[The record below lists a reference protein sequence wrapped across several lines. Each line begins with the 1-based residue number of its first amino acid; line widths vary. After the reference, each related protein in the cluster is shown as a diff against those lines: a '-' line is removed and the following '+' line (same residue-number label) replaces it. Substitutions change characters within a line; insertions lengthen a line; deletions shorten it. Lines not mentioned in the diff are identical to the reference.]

1 MTAAV
6 MPARDGRAAAGGSGP
21 GVRAVAAGS
30 RRREGT
36 RPGRPGAEVAAPSR
50 VSDIQRQRILAGMI
64 DVAAERGVASVT
76 VAHIVAR
83 SGVSRRTFYELF
95 SDREACLLAALDQA
109 IAHATAAV
117 LPAYTLAA
125 GARTGARARGGSL
138 PSAREGKGR
147 AGWQERIRGALT
159 AVLQFLDEEP
169 GMARLCV
176 VESLGAGPQALQR
189 RTRIVHALI
198 AAVDEGRGEAKPGK
212 EPPLLAGEA
221 VVGAVLAVIH
231 ARLVEAGSEPLS
243 NLLPALMAT
252 IVLPYL
258 GQPAA
263 EKELHR
269 PAPQLKT
276 TTRARKDPLDG
287 LDMRLTY
294 RTVRVL
300 IAIAGHPHAS
310 NREVATA
317 AGIADQGQISKLLT
331 RLQSLGLIRNDG
343 HGPLKGAP
351 NAWTLTTK
359 GIEVEHSLRMDAD
372 SHQSSS

>member
-1 MTAAV
+1 MSV
-6 MPARDGRAAAGGSGP
+6 VARSHNTRAGAKRPGPPGRIAK
-21 GVRAVAAGS
+21 
-30 RRREGT
+30 T
-36 RPGRPGAEVAAPSR
+36 RPERTVEAPTRPGAEIATPSR

-64 DVAAERGVASVT
+64 DVAAERGAATVT

-95 SDREACLLAALDQA
+95 SDREQCLLVALDQA
-109 IAHATAAV
+109 LAHATAAV
-117 LPAYTLAA
+117 LPAYDT
-125 GARTGARARGGSL
+125 
-138 PSAREGKGR
+138 PSRWR
-147 AGWQERIRGALT
+147 ERIRAALT
-159 AVLQFLDEEP
+159 ALLQFFDEEP
-169 GMARLCV
+169 AMARLCV
-176 VESLGAGPQALQR
+176 VESLGAGPQALER
-189 RTRIVHALI
+189 RTRIVHTLI
-198 AAVDEGRGEAKPGK
+198 GAIDEGRTEAKAGK
-212 EPPLLAGEA
+212 EPPALAAEA

-231 ARLVEAGSEPLS
+231 TRLTEHDSEPLS
-243 NLLPALMAT
+243 SLLPALMAT

-263 EKELHR
+263 EKELHK

-300 IAIAGHPHAS
+300 IAIGQRPQAS

-331 RLQSLGLIRNDG
+331 RLQSLGLIHNKG
-343 HGPLKGAP
+343 QGPLKGAP
-351 NAWTLTTK
+351 NAWALTAK
-359 GIEVEHSLRMDAD
+359 GVEVERSLRMDAD
-372 SHQSSS
+372 SRQSSG